1 MNLFMRFEGMDMFL
15 AVKRKRRLSIHLSAR
30 ELRGQGHLRVNYL
43 EIVFI
48 FLAAICQHLMYNF
61 LLRHERKRV
70 KLHGIYRSL
79 FQ

>member
-15 AVKRKRRLSIHLSAR
+15 AVKRKRRLSIHMSAR

-48 FLAAICQHLMYNF
+48 FFGCYLSTPDVQFPITA
-61 LLRHERKRV
+61 REK
-70 KLHGIYRSL
+70 KS
-79 FQ
+79 